1 MNCLPGCGGINKE
14 IKNLISMLKVYE
26 KLTELSK
33 SSKKL
38 GNEMMGRGDEIIF
51 TTLFTNWRRTNFYV
65 QHNIAP

>member
-1 MNCLPGCGGINKE
+1 
-14 IKNLISMLKVYE
+14 MLKVYE